1 MKRGWDVEIITEDFE
16 KSLIIDYRGKII
28 KLRIFSEYYGQV
40 KFGIEAPPGIPVN
53 REEIYEIIQAKKRAQ
68 KLYDLE

>member
-1 MKRGWDVEIITEDFE
+1 MEIISEEVE

-28 KLRIFSEYYGQV
+28 KLRIFSMQNGQV

-53 REEIYEIIQAKKRAQ
+53 REEIYEIIQAQKKANALI
-68 KLYDLE
+68 KSTDSV